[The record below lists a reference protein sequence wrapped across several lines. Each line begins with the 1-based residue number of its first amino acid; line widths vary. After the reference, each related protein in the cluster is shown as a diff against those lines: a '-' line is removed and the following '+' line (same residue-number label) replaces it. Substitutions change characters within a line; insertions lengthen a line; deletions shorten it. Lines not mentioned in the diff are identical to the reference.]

1 MDKRVVSN
9 PKMKAEDST
18 HSKHLLVGYVI
29 AHAQNEID
37 PRIAVP
43 GRDTTQYLLHDDTL
57 VQSSWNNLDYP
68 LQIDEP
74 DVVRSQFPLEF
85 YDQESGSHEKY
96 DQPMLEW
103 ANFMNDPFVFTVY
116 FDMIG
121 NATCIC
127 RPCQSFSTHNK
138 YEK

>member
-1 MDKRVVSN
+1 
-9 PKMKAEDST
+9 MKAEDS
-18 HSKHLLVGYVI
+18 GYVI

-85 YDQESGSHEKY
+85 YNQELCAESTELGVARE
-96 DQPMLEW
+96 
-103 ANFMNDPFVFTVY
+103 V
-116 FDMIG
+116 
-121 NATCIC
+121 
-127 RPCQSFSTHNK
+127 RPADARMG
-138 YEK
+138 